1 MDNNIKT
8 IPYGICDFG
17 NMRELNGYYVD
28 NTWGIP
34 LLEALPY
41 QMFLRPRRFGK
52 SLLLSILRYYY
63 DVLCADRFDELFGG
77 TWIHEHPTPFRGK
90 YLVLHLDFSKVNG
103 NTLEE
108 YQQNFE
114 SACKIAIDIFRF
126 AYKDF
131 IPQMLQDEMA
141 RKKSFSDTLNVLTT
155 GMGLFSNQKIF
166 IMVDE
171 YDNFSNRILAQE
183 GEEAYMSLCHGD
195 GFFKSFFALL
205 KAENKVIQRIFI
217 TGVSPMTLDDVTSGF
232 NIAENISQRSKLAAL
247 CGFTHDDIH
256 RMIDYYA
263 AAGQFTLDRELAF
276 ELVTDW
282 YDHYR
287 FSPMDTVQVCNPVL
301 LLGFLDQCISD
312 ATFPQSMLDE
322 NLRTDYRKLKHLV
335 TTNGRLN
342 GKFDALETLLTD
354 GSLSTQLVRSFQAE
368 TLTRPENFIS
378 LLFYYGMVTIGEES
392 RGKLRMTI
400 PNHTMRQFIS
410 DFLLSGYID
419 VCRVNSRT
427 TQIAELLGKTARK
440 GDWRPAVELAAQVIK
455 ETLSVRDL
463 MDGEKAV
470 QAALASLLSAGS
482 AFSVRTEHRAGF
494 GFADLS
500 LAPRVI
506 TFPDIAYAAL
516 IEVKYIKKTETVT
529 DAARTS
535 LLAEA
540 KEQLEQYA
548 KDQRIAEE
556 WRLKPNGTVTLI
568 RLAVVFHGEE
578 LLFAEE
584 I

>member
-1 MDNNIKT
+1 MDDNIKT

-77 TWIHEHPTPFRGK
+77 TWIHGHPTPFRGK
-90 YLVLHLDFSKVNG
+90 YLVMHFDFSKIEG
-103 NTLEE
+103 MTLEDIQTRFESYCKNTLDGFVE
-108 YQQNFE
+108 N
-114 SACKIAIDIFRF
+114 
-126 AYKDF
+126 YKKHL
-131 IPQMLQDEMA
+131 PKGTMKLVRE
-141 RKKSFSDTLNVLTT
+141 KSRFSDGLDVLMNRLSYTEK
-155 GMGLFSNQKIF
+155 KIF
-166 IMVDE
+166 ILVDE

-183 GEEAYMSLCHGD
+183 GEAAYINLCHGD

-205 KAENKVIQRIFI
+205 KAENKVIQRILL

-232 NIAENISQRSKLAAL
+232 NIAENISQDPQLATL
-247 CGFTHDDIH
+247 CGFTHDDI
-256 RMIDYYA
+256 RNMMDYYA
-263 AAGQFTLDRELAF
+263 TAGQFTPDRVQAF
-276 ELVTDW
+276 KLVTDW

-287 FSPMDTVQVCNPVL
+287 FSEDQKVQVCNPVL
-301 LLGFLDQCISD
+301 MLAFIRSCKTIGH
-312 ATFPQSMLDE
+312 FPKNMLDE
-322 NLRTDYRKLKHLV
+322 NLRTDYRKLRHLV
-335 TTNGRLN
+335 TSNGKLN

-354 GSLSTQLVRSFQAE
+354 GSVTTQLVRSFQAE

-378 LLFYYGMVTIGEES
+378 LLFYYGMVTIGETDFDDV
-392 RGKLRMTI
+392 KFVI

-410 DFLLSGYID
+410 DFLLNGYID
-419 VCRVNSRT
+419 VCRVNPRT
-427 TQIAELLGKTARK
+427 KQIAALLGNTARK

-482 AFSVRTEHRAGF
+482 AFAVRTEHRAGF

-500 LAPRVI
+500 LVPRVI
-506 TFPDIAYAAL
+506 TFPDIAYGAL

-529 DAARTS
+529 DAARDA

-556 WRLKPNGTVTLI
+556 WRLKPNGTITLI
-568 RLAVVFHGEE
+568 RLAVVFHGEA
-578 LLFAEE
+578 LLFAKE